1 MSVVN
6 REKMEAK
13 ILVVDDEP
21 DLEDLI
27 PQIFE
32 QQIENNEFEFVF
44 AHNGQEAL
52 DKLIAQPDYFDVVLT
67 DINMPE
73 MDGLTLLEK
82 LQENLQEKFSLIKA
96 VIISAY
102 GDMNNIRKAMNKGAF
117 DFITKPFDFDDLELT
132 ISKTLKVLQE
142 IKEAWKRERET
153 ERNLRN
159 FLNALP
165 VGVLV
170 IDPEHKIS
178 YVNDEAVKIYGLE
191 QQERKNIIG
200 KIFPEELE
208 KVASH
213 KRCQAGTEDSYPTKN
228 MPILRA
234 LQGEENPSVD
244 DLEIRRPEGTVI
256 PLEVS
261 ATPIRN
267 EEGEITYA
275 IAALQDITERK
286 QAEEERIRRAEAEKA
301 DHAKTIFL
309 ANTSHEL
316 KTPLTAIISLSE
328 TLQEAGEDLTPEQQS
343 SLAQRITNN
352 GKFLLSLILD
362 ILDMSKIV
370 EGRMELDS
378 EDFEIAPMVQE
389 VGENIKSYDKNNNT
403 LILNC
408 PEAIGIMHADI
419 TRVRQCLN
427 NLLSNASKF
436 TQQGTITFDISRY
449 TEDSK
454 DWISF
459 QVRDTGIG
467 MTEEQIAK
475 LFQRFTKGD
484 GSPTRRYGG
493 TGLGL
498 SITKELC
505 EMMGGNISVESE
517 PSKGSTFTMR
527 LPA

>member
-1 MSVVN
+1 MSAIN
-6 REKMEAK
+6 EKMRGAK

-32 QQIENNEFEFVF
+32 EQIENNEFEFIF

-52 DKLIAQPDYFDVVLT
+52 NTLIAQPDSFDIVLT

-82 LQENLQEKFSLIKA
+82 LQESLQEHFRLMKA
-96 VIISAY
+96 IVISAY
-102 GDMNNIRKAMNKGAF
+102 GDMGNVRTAMRNGAF
-117 DFITKPFDFDDLELT
+117 DFITKPFNFDDLELT
-132 ISKTLKVLQE
+132 LDKTLRVIQE
-142 IKEAWKRERET
+142 IREAWKRERET
-153 ERNLRN
+153 KRNLRN

-170 IDPEHKIS
+170 IDPDLKIS

-191 QQERKNIIG
+191 QQERQNIIG
-200 KIFPEELE
+200 KMFPQELE
-208 KVASH
+208 YVARH
-213 KRCQAGTEDSYPTKN
+213 KRCQAGTEDGYPTEN

-234 LQGEENPSVD
+234 LQGEENPSSVD
-244 DLEIRRPEGTVI
+244 DLEIRRPDGTVI
-256 PLEVS
+256 PLEAS

-275 IAALQDITERK
+275 IQTLQDITERK
-286 QAEEERIRRAEAEKA
+286 QAEEDRIRRAEAEEA
-301 DHAKTIFL
+301 DRAKTIFL

-328 TLQEAGEDLTPEQQS
+328 TLQESGEDFTPEQQ

-352 GKFLLSLILD
+352 GRFLHNLINDILD
-362 ILDMSKIV
+362 ISRIV
-370 EGRMELDS
+370 EGRMKLDS
-378 EDFEIAPMVQE
+378 EDFEIVPMVQE
-389 VGENIKSYDKNNNT
+389 VVENIKSYDKNNNT
-403 LILNC
+403 LIVNC
-408 PEAIGIMHADI
+408 PEDIGTMHADI

-454 DWISF
+454 DWITF

-467 MTEEQIAK
+467 MTEEQKAK
-475 LFQRFTKGD
+475 LFKPFTQGD
-484 GSPTRRYGG
+484 ISTTRRYGG

-505 EMMGGNISVESE
+505 EMMGGNIRVESKL
-517 PSKGSTFTMR
+517 SQGSTFTMK

>member
-1 MSVVN
+1 M
-6 REKMEAK
+6 
-13 ILVVDDEP
+13 
-21 DLEDLI
+21 
-27 PQIFE
+27 
-32 QQIENNEFEFVF
+32 
-44 AHNGQEAL
+44 
-52 DKLIAQPDYFDVVLT
+52 
-67 DINMPE
+67 
-73 MDGLTLLEK
+73 
-82 LQENLQEKFSLIKA
+82 
-96 VIISAY
+96 IISAY
-102 GDMNNIRKAMNKGAF
+102 DDKKNIRKAMSNGAF

-132 ISKTLKVLQE
+132 LDKTLRVVQE

-170 IDPEHKIS
+170 IDPDHKIS

-191 QQERKNIIG
+191 QQKRQNIIG

-213 KRCQAGTEDSYPTKN
+213 KRCQAGKEDRYPTQK

-234 LQGEENPSVD
+234 LQGEENPSVE
-244 DLEIRRPEGTVI
+244 DLEIRRPDGTVI

-267 EEGEITYA
+267 EQSEITYA

-286 QAEEERIRRAEAEKA
+286 QAEEERILRAEAEQA

-328 TLQEAGEDLTPEQQS
+328 TLQEAGEEFTPEEQRS
-343 SLAQRITNN
+343 FAQRITNN
-352 GKFLLSLILD
+352 GKFLLNMINDLLD
-362 ILDMSKIV
+362 ISKIV
-370 EGRMELDS
+370 EGRMELHS
-378 EDFEIAPMVQE
+378 EDFEILPVVQE
-389 VGENIKSYDKNNNT
+389 VAENIKSYDKNNNT
-403 LILNC
+403 LSVNC
-408 PEAIGIMHADI
+408 PENIGSMYADVI
-419 TRVRQCLN
+419 RIRQCLN

-436 TQQGTITFDISRY
+436 TQQGTITFDINRY

-467 MTEEQIAK
+467 MTQKQIAK
-475 LFQRFTKGD
+475 IFIPFTQGD
-484 GSPTRRYGG
+484 ISTTRRFGG

-505 EMMGGNISVESE
+505 EMMGGNINVESE
-517 PSKGSTFTMR
+517 PDQGSTFILI